1 MLSHVLLLPLVS
13 AADQCVSYARSDL
26 VSKDTKAASCTKW
39 CEGDKSVKTICPW
52 CKCRACPKC
61 AGWAPPSETRPCEKT
76 KASQRFVADVQQRFF
91 STRSSLQRANRSWL
105 ELPFAEYVADP
116 TAAAERML
124 RFIGLPRPPRK
135 WRSTCALPWCAAYRW
150 PKAER

>member
-1 MLSHVLLLPLVS
+1 MCIRDSYCSILSAERTHDWGHTPDAHNQTL
-13 AADQCVSYARSDL
+13 RS
-26 VSKDTKAASCTKW
+26 
-39 CEGDKSVKTICPW
+39 G
-52 CKCRACPKC
+52 
-61 AGWAPPSETRPCEKT
+61 RPCHKT
-76 KASQRFVADVQQRFF
+76 KESQRFVADVQQRFF

-124 RFIGLPRPPRK
+124 RFIGLQRPPPK

-150 PKAER
+150 PNAER